1 MPGEFQMDDYLI
13 KSKSKTNPDYGCNP
27 YERPMEEHISKGVIN
42 LDKPSGP
49 SSHEVDSWVK
59 RILHVNKTGH
69 GGTLDPKVTGVLPI
83 GIDAATR
90 VSQLL
95 LPAGKEYVCL
105 MTLHKEMPED
115 QIYEIFDQFT
125 GKIYQTPPIK
135 SAVKREL
142 RVRTIYY
149 ATIYEIKGR
158 DVLFRI
164 GCEAGT
170 YIRTFCHDIGEALG
184 CGAHMAELRR
194 TRAGPFNER
203 NDDLVNLHD
212 LTDAYHFWV
221 EDGDE
226 SYLRNAIKPMELA
239 ADHLPQIFIKDSSV
253 EAICQGAKL
262 AAGGVSM
269 LSKGIKRRDLVAIKS
284 LKGELVASGIAL
296 ASTEEIMDAD
306 SGLVVDTNKVFMQ
319 PGVYPMA
326 WK

>member
-1 MPGEFQMDDYLI
+1 M
-13 KSKSKTNPDYGCNP
+13 
-27 YERPMEEHISKGVIN
+27 
-42 LDKPSGP
+42 DKPSGP

-105 MTLHKEMPED
+105 MTMHKEMPED

-125 GKIYQTPPIK
+125 GKIYQTPPVK

-149 ATIYEIKGR
+149 ATIYEIKGK
-158 DVLFRI
+158 DVLFRV

-170 YIRTFCHDIGEALG
+170 YIRTLCHDIGEALG

-203 NDDLVNLHD
+203 NGDLVNLHD

-226 SYLRNAIKPMELA
+226 SYLRNAIKPMEVA
-239 ADHLPQIFIKDSSV
+239 ADHLPQIFIKDSAV

-262 AAGGVSM
+262 AAGGISM
-269 LSKGIKRRDLVAIKS
+269 LSKGIKRGDLVAIKS

-296 ASTEEIMDAD
+296 ASTEEIMNAD
-306 SGLVVDTNKVFMQ
+306 SGLVVNTNKVFMQ

>member
-1 MPGEFQMDDYLI
+1 MDDYLI

-27 YERPMEEHISKGVIN
+27 YERPIEEHISKGVIN

-83 GIDAATR
+83 GIDTATR

-105 MTLHKEMPED
+105 MTMHKEMPED

-125 GKIYQTPPIK
+125 GKIYQTPPVK

-149 ATIYEIKGR
+149 ATIYEIKGK
-158 DVLFRI
+158 DVLFRV
-164 GCEAGT
+164 GCEAVT
-170 YIRTFCHDIGEALG
+170 YIRTLCHDIGEALG

-226 SYLRNAIKPMELA
+226 SYLRNAIKPMEVA
-239 ADHLPQIFIKDSSV
+239 ADHLPQIFIKDSAV

-262 AAGGVSM
+262 AAGGISM
-269 LSKGIKRRDLVAIKS
+269 LSKGIKRGDLVAIKS

-296 ASTEEIMDAD
+296 ASTEEIMNAD
-306 SGLVVDTNKVFMQ
+306 SGLVVNTNKVFMQ

>member
-1 MPGEFQMDDYLI
+1 MDDYLI
-13 KSKSKTNPDYGCNP
+13 KSKSKTNPDYGCDP
-27 YERPMEEHISKGVIN
+27 YERPIEEHISKGVIN

-83 GIDAATR
+83 GIDTATR

-105 MTLHKEMPED
+105 MTMHKEMPED
-115 QIYEIFDQFT
+115 QVYEIFDQFT
-125 GKIYQTPPIK
+125 GKIYQTPPVK

-149 ATIYEIKGR
+149 ATIYEIKGK
-158 DVLFRI
+158 DVLFRV

-170 YIRTFCHDIGEALG
+170 YIRTLCHDIGEALG

-203 NDDLVNLHD
+203 NGDLVNLHD

-226 SYLRNAIKPMELA
+226 SYLRNAIKPMEVA
-239 ADHLPQIFIKDSSV
+239 ADHLPQIFIKDSAV

-262 AAGGVSM
+262 AAGGISM
-269 LSKGIKRRDLVAIKS
+269 LSKGIKRGDLVAIKS

-296 ASTEEIMDAD
+296 ASTEEIMNAD
-306 SGLVVDTNKVFMQ
+306 SGLVVNTNKVFMQ

>member
-1 MPGEFQMDDYLI
+1 MDDYLI
-13 KSKSKTNPDYGCNP
+13 KSKSKTNPDYGCDP
-27 YERPMEEHISKGVIN
+27 YERPIEEHISKGVIN

-83 GIDAATR
+83 GIDTATR

-105 MTLHKEMPED
+105 MTMHKEMPED
-115 QIYEIFDQFT
+115 QVYEIFDQFT
-125 GKIYQTPPIK
+125 GKIYQTPPVK

-149 ATIYEIKGR
+149 ATIYEIKGK
-158 DVLFRI
+158 DVLFRV

-170 YIRTFCHDIGEALG
+170 YIRTLCHDIGEALG

-226 SYLRNAIKPMELA
+226 SYLRNAIKPMEVA
-239 ADHLPQIFIKDSSV
+239 ADHLPQIFIKDSAV

-262 AAGGVSM
+262 AAGGISM
-269 LSKGIKRRDLVAIKS
+269 LSKGIKRGDLVAIKS
-284 LKGELVASGIAL
+284 LKGELIASGIAL
-296 ASTEEIMDAD
+296 ASTEEIMNAD

>member
-1 MPGEFQMDDYLI
+1 MDDYLI
-13 KSKSKTNPDYGCNP
+13 KSKSKTNPDYGCDP
-27 YERPMEEHISKGVIN
+27 YERPIEEHISKGVIN

-83 GIDAATR
+83 GIDTATR

-105 MTLHKEMPED
+105 MTMHKEMPED
-115 QIYEIFDQFT
+115 QVYEIFDQFT
-125 GKIYQTPPIK
+125 GKIYQTPPVK

-149 ATIYEIKGR
+149 ATIYEIKGK
-158 DVLFRI
+158 DVLFRV

-170 YIRTFCHDIGEALG
+170 YIRTLCHDIGEALG

-226 SYLRNAIKPMELA
+226 SYLRNAIKPMEVA
-239 ADHLPQIFIKDSSV
+239 AEHLPQIFIKDSAV

-262 AAGGVSM
+262 AAGGISM
-269 LSKGIKRRDLVAIKS
+269 LSKGIKRGDLVAIKS

-296 ASTEEIMDAD
+296 ASTEEIMNVD
-306 SGLVVDTNKVFMQ
+306 SGLVVNTNKVFMQ

>member
-1 MPGEFQMDDYLI
+1 MDDYLI

-27 YERPMEEHISKGVIN
+27 YERPIEEHISKGVIN

-105 MTLHKEMPED
+105 MTMHKEMPED

-125 GKIYQTPPIK
+125 GKIYQTPPVK

-149 ATIYEIKGR
+149 ATIYEIKGK
-158 DVLFRI
+158 DVLFRV

-170 YIRTFCHDIGEALG
+170 YIRTLCHDIGEALG
-184 CGAHMAELRR
+184 CGAHMAELRH

-203 NDDLVNLHD
+203 NGDLVNLHD

-226 SYLRNAIKPMELA
+226 SYLRNAIKPMEVA
-239 ADHLPQIFIKDSSV
+239 ADHLPQIFIKDSAV

-262 AAGGVSM
+262 AAGGISM
-269 LSKGIKRRDLVAIKS
+269 LSKGIKRGDLVAIKS

-296 ASTEEIMDAD
+296 ASTEEIMNAD
-306 SGLVVDTNKVFMQ
+306 SGLVVNTNKVFMQ

>member
-1 MPGEFQMDDYLI
+1 MDDYLI

-27 YERPMEEHISKGVIN
+27 YERPIEEHISKGVIN

-83 GIDAATR
+83 GIDTATR

-105 MTLHKEMPED
+105 MTMHKEMPED
-115 QIYEIFDQFT
+115 QVYEIFDQFT
-125 GKIYQTPPIK
+125 GKIYQTPPVK

-149 ATIYEIKGR
+149 ATIYEIKGK
-158 DVLFRI
+158 DVLFRV

-170 YIRTFCHDIGEALG
+170 YIRTLCHDIGEALG

-203 NDDLVNLHD
+203 NGDLVNLHD

-226 SYLRNAIKPMELA
+226 SYLRNAIKPMEVA
-239 ADHLPQIFIKDSSV
+239 AEHLPQIFIKDSAV

-262 AAGGVSM
+262 AAGGISM

-296 ASTEEIMDAD
+296 ASTEEIMNAD

>member
-1 MPGEFQMDDYLI
+1 MDEYLI
-13 KSKSKTNPDYGCNP
+13 KSKSETNPEYGCDP
-27 YERPMEEHISKGVIN
+27 YKRPIEEHISKGIIN

-59 RILHVNKTGH
+59 RVLHCEKTGH

-83 GIDAATR
+83 GIDNATR

-105 MTLHKEMPED
+105 MTLHKTMKED
-115 QIYEIFDQFT
+115 QIYEIFDEFT
-125 GKIYQTPPIK
+125 GKIYQTPPVK

-142 RVRTIYY
+142 RVRNIYY
-149 ATIYEIKGR
+149 SSIYEIKGK

-170 YIRTFCHDIGEALG
+170 YIRTFCHDVGEALG

-194 TRAGPFNER
+194 TQAGPFNER

-212 LTDAYHFWV
+212 LTDAYHFWK

-226 SYLRNAIKPMELA
+226 SYLRKAIRPMEVA
-239 ADHLPQIFIKDSSV
+239 AEHLPQIFIKDSAV
-253 EAICQGAKL
+253 EAVCQGAKL

-269 LSKGIKRRDLVAIKS
+269 LSKGIKRRDLVAVKS

-296 ASTEEIMDAD
+296 ASSEEIMNAD

>member
-1 MPGEFQMDDYLI
+1 MDDYLI
-13 KSKSKTNPDYGCNP
+13 KSKSKTNPDYGCDP
-27 YERPMEEHISKGVIN
+27 YERPIEEHISKGVIN

-83 GIDAATR
+83 GIDTATR

-105 MTLHKEMPED
+105 MTMHKEMPED
-115 QIYEIFDQFT
+115 QVYEIFDQFT
-125 GKIYQTPPIK
+125 GKIYQTPPVK

-149 ATIYEIKGR
+149 ATIYEIKGK
-158 DVLFRI
+158 DVLFRV

-170 YIRTFCHDIGEALG
+170 YIRTLCHDIGEALG

-203 NDDLVNLHD
+203 NDELVNLHD

-226 SYLRNAIKPMELA
+226 SYLRNAIKPMEVA
-239 ADHLPQIFIKDSSV
+239 ADHLPQIFIKDSAV

-262 AAGGVSM
+262 AAGGISM
-269 LSKGIKRRDLVAIKS
+269 LSKGIKRGDLVAIKS

-296 ASTEEIMDAD
+296 ASTEEIMNAD
-306 SGLVVDTNKVFMQ
+306 SGLVVDTNKVFMDT
-319 PGVYPMA
+319 GVYPKG
-326 WK
+326 W

>member
-1 MPGEFQMDDYLI
+1 MDDYLI
-13 KSKSKTNPDYGCNP
+13 KSKSKTNPDYGCDP
-27 YERPMEEHISKGVIN
+27 YERPIEEHISKGVIN

-105 MTLHKEMPED
+105 MTMHKEMPEG
-115 QIYEIFDQFT
+115 QVYEIFDQFT
-125 GKIYQTPPIK
+125 GKIYQTPPVK

-149 ATIYEIKGR
+149 ATIYEIKGK
-158 DVLFRI
+158 DVLFRV

-170 YIRTFCHDIGEALG
+170 YIRTLCHDIGEALG

-226 SYLRNAIKPMELA
+226 SYLRNAIKPMEVA
-239 ADHLPQIFIKDSSV
+239 ADHLPQIFIKDSAV

-262 AAGGVSM
+262 AAGGISM
-269 LSKGIKRRDLVAIKS
+269 LSKGIKRGDLVAIKS

-296 ASTEEIMDAD
+296 ASTEEIMNAD
-306 SGLVVDTNKVFMQ
+306 SGLVVNTNKVFMQ

>member
-1 MPGEFQMDDYLI
+1 MDDYLI
-13 KSKSKTNPDYGCNP
+13 KSKSKTNPDYGCDP
-27 YERPMEEHISKGVIN
+27 YERPIEEHISKGVIN

-83 GIDAATR
+83 GIDSATR

-105 MTLHKEMPED
+105 MTMHKEMPED

-125 GKIYQTPPIK
+125 GKIYQTPPVK

-149 ATIYEIKGR
+149 ATIYEIKGK

-226 SYLRNAIKPMELA
+226 SYLRNAIKPMEVA
-239 ADHLPQIFIKDSSV
+239 AEHLPQIFIKDSAV

-262 AAGGVSM
+262 AAGGISM
-269 LSKGIKRRDLVAIKS
+269 LSKGIKRGDLVAIKS

-296 ASTEEIMDAD
+296 ASTEEIMNAD

>member
-1 MPGEFQMDDYLI
+1 MDDYLI

-27 YERPMEEHISKGVIN
+27 YERPIEEYISKGVIN

-83 GIDAATR
+83 GIDSATR

-105 MTLHKEMPED
+105 MTMHKEMPED

-125 GKIYQTPPIK
+125 GKIYQTPPVK

-149 ATIYEIKGR
+149 ATIYEIKGK

-226 SYLRNAIKPMELA
+226 SYLRNAIKPMEVA
-239 ADHLPQIFIKDSSV
+239 AEHLPQIFIKDSAV

-262 AAGGVSM
+262 AAGGISM

-284 LKGELVASGIAL
+284 LKGELIASGIAL
-296 ASTEEIMDAD
+296 ASTEEIMNAD

>member
-1 MPGEFQMDDYLI
+1 MDDYLI
-13 KSKSKTNPDYGCNP
+13 KSKSKTNPDYGCDP
-27 YERPMEEHISKGVIN
+27 YERPIEEHISKGVIN

-83 GIDAATR
+83 GIDSATR

-105 MTLHKEMPED
+105 MTMHKEMPED
-115 QIYEIFDQFT
+115 QVYEIFDQFT
-125 GKIYQTPPIK
+125 GKIYQTPPVK

-149 ATIYEIKGR
+149 ATIYEIKGK

-226 SYLRNAIKPMELA
+226 SYLRNAIKPMEVA
-239 ADHLPQIFIKDSSV
+239 ADHLPQIFIKDSAV

-262 AAGGVSM
+262 AAGGISM
-269 LSKGIKRRDLVAIKS
+269 LSKGIKRGDLVAIKS

-296 ASTEEIMDAD
+296 ASTEEIMNAD
-306 SGLVVDTNKVFMQ
+306 SGLVVNTNKVFMQ

>member
-1 MPGEFQMDDYLI
+1 MDDYLI

-27 YERPMEEHISKGVIN
+27 YERPIEEHISKGVIN

-83 GIDAATR
+83 GIDTATR

-105 MTLHKEMPED
+105 MTMHKEMPED
-115 QIYEIFDQFT
+115 QVYEIFDQFT
-125 GKIYQTPPIK
+125 GKIYQTPPVK

-149 ATIYEIKGR
+149 ATIYEIKGK
-158 DVLFRI
+158 DVLFRV

-170 YIRTFCHDIGEALG
+170 YIRTLCHDIGEALG

-226 SYLRNAIKPMELA
+226 SYLRNAIKPMEVA
-239 ADHLPQIFIKDSSV
+239 ADHLPQIFIKDSAV
-253 EAICQGAKL
+253 EAICQGANL
-262 AAGGVSM
+262 AAGGISM
-269 LSKGIKRRDLVAIKS
+269 LSKGIKRGDLVAIKS

-296 ASTEEIMDAD
+296 ASTEEIMNAD
-306 SGLVVDTNKVFMQ
+306 SGLVVNTNKVFMQ

>member
-1 MPGEFQMDDYLI
+1 MDDYLI

-27 YERPMEEHISKGVIN
+27 YERPIEEHISKGVIN

-83 GIDAATR
+83 GIDSATR

-105 MTLHKEMPED
+105 MTMHKEMPED
-115 QIYEIFDQFT
+115 QVYEIFDQFT
-125 GKIYQTPPIK
+125 GKIYQTPPVK

-149 ATIYEIKGR
+149 ATIYEIKGK
-158 DVLFRI
+158 DVLFRV

-170 YIRTFCHDIGEALG
+170 YIRTLCHDIGEALG

-226 SYLRNAIKPMELA
+226 SYLRNAIKPMEVA
-239 ADHLPQIFIKDSSV
+239 AEHLPQIFIKDSAV

-262 AAGGVSM
+262 AAGGISM

-284 LKGELVASGIAL
+284 LKGELIASGIAL
-296 ASTEEIMDAD
+296 ASTEEIMNAD

>member
-1 MPGEFQMDDYLI
+1 MDDYLI
-13 KSKSKTNPDYGCNP
+13 KSKSKTNPDYGCDP
-27 YERPMEEHISKGVIN
+27 YERPIEEHISKGVIN

-83 GIDAATR
+83 GIDTATR

-105 MTLHKEMPED
+105 MTMHKEMPED
-115 QIYEIFDQFT
+115 QVYEIFDQFT
-125 GKIYQTPPIK
+125 GKIYQTPPVK

-149 ATIYEIKGR
+149 ATIYEIKGK
-158 DVLFRI
+158 DVLFRV

-170 YIRTFCHDIGEALG
+170 YIRTLCHDIGEALG

-226 SYLRNAIKPMELA
+226 SYLRNAIKPMEVA
-239 ADHLPQIFIKDSSV
+239 ADHLPQIFIKDSAV

-262 AAGGVSM
+262 AAGGSSM
-269 LSKGIKRRDLVAIKS
+269 LSKGIKRGDLVAIKS

-296 ASTEEIMDAD
+296 ASTEEIMNAD
-306 SGLVVDTNKVFMQ
+306 SGLVVNTNKVFMQ

>member
-1 MPGEFQMDDYLI
+1 MDDYLI

-27 YERPMEEHISKGVIN
+27 YERPIEEHISKGVIN

-83 GIDAATR
+83 GIDTATR

-105 MTLHKEMPED
+105 MTMHKEMPED
-115 QIYEIFDQFT
+115 QVYEIFDQFT
-125 GKIYQTPPIK
+125 GKIYQTPPVK

-149 ATIYEIKGR
+149 ATIYEIKGK
-158 DVLFRI
+158 DVLFRV

-170 YIRTFCHDIGEALG
+170 YIRTLCHDIGEALG

-226 SYLRNAIKPMELA
+226 YYLRNAIKPMEVA
-239 ADHLPQIFIKDSSV
+239 ADHLPQIFIKDSAV

-262 AAGGVSM
+262 AAGGISM
-269 LSKGIKRRDLVAIKS
+269 LSKGIKRGDLVAIKS

-296 ASTEEIMDAD
+296 ASTEEIMNAD
-306 SGLVVDTNKVFMQ
+306 SGLVVNTNKVFMQ

>member
-1 MPGEFQMDDYLI
+1 MDDYLI

-27 YERPMEEHISKGVIN
+27 YERPIEEHISKGVIN

-83 GIDAATR
+83 GIDTATR

-95 LPAGKEYVCL
+95 RPAGKEYVCL
-105 MTLHKEMPED
+105 MTMHKEMPED
-115 QIYEIFDQFT
+115 QVYEIFDQFT
-125 GKIYQTPPIK
+125 GKIYQTPPVK

-149 ATIYEIKGR
+149 ATIYEIKGK
-158 DVLFRI
+158 DVLFRV

-170 YIRTFCHDIGEALG
+170 YIRTLCHDIGEALG

-226 SYLRNAIKPMELA
+226 SYLRNAIKPMEVA
-239 ADHLPQIFIKDSSV
+239 ADHLPQIFIKDSAV

-262 AAGGVSM
+262 AAGGISM
-269 LSKGIKRRDLVAIKS
+269 LSKGIKRGDLVAIKS

-296 ASTEEIMDAD
+296 ASTEEIMNAD
-306 SGLVVDTNKVFMQ
+306 SGLVVNTNKVFMQ

>member
-1 MPGEFQMDDYLI
+1 MDDYLI
-13 KSKSKTNPDYGCNP
+13 KSKSKTNPDYGCDP
-27 YERPMEEHISKGVIN
+27 YERPIEEHISKGVIN

-83 GIDAATR
+83 GIDTATR

-105 MTLHKEMPED
+105 MTMHKEMPED
-115 QIYEIFDQFT
+115 QVYEIFDQFT
-125 GKIYQTPPIK
+125 GKIYQTPPVK

-149 ATIYEIKGR
+149 ATIYEIKGK
-158 DVLFRI
+158 DVLFRV

-170 YIRTFCHDIGEALG
+170 YIRTLCHDIGEALG

-203 NDDLVNLHD
+203 NDDLINLHD

-226 SYLRNAIKPMELA
+226 SYLRNAIKPMEVA
-239 ADHLPQIFIKDSSV
+239 ADHLPQIFIKDSAV

-262 AAGGVSM
+262 AAGGISM
-269 LSKGIKRRDLVAIKS
+269 LSKGIKRGDLVAIKS

-296 ASTEEIMDAD
+296 ASTEEIMNAD
-306 SGLVVDTNKVFMQ
+306 SGLVVNTNKVFMQ

>member
-1 MPGEFQMDDYLI
+1 MDDYLI
-13 KSKSKTNPDYGCNP
+13 KSKSKTNPDYGCDP
-27 YERPMEEHISKGVIN
+27 YERPIEEHISKGVIN

-83 GIDAATR
+83 GIDTATR

-105 MTLHKEMPED
+105 MTMHKEMPED
-115 QIYEIFDQFT
+115 QVYEIFDQFT
-125 GKIYQTPPIK
+125 GKIYQTPPVK

-149 ATIYEIKGR
+149 ATIYEIKGK
-158 DVLFRI
+158 DVLFRV

-170 YIRTFCHDIGEALG
+170 YIRTLCHDIGEALG

-226 SYLRNAIKPMELA
+226 SYLRNAIKPMEVA
-239 ADHLPQIFIKDSSV
+239 ADHLPQIFIKDSAV

-262 AAGGVSM
+262 AAGGISM
-269 LSKGIKRRDLVAIKS
+269 LSKGIKRGDLVAIKS

-296 ASTEEIMDAD
+296 ASTEEIMNAD
-306 SGLVVDTNKVFMQ
+306 SRLVVNTNKVFMQ

>member
-1 MPGEFQMDDYLI
+1 MDDYLI
-13 KSKSKTNPDYGCNP
+13 KSKSKTNPDYGCDP
-27 YERPMEEHISKGVIN
+27 YERPIEEHISKGVIN

-83 GIDAATR
+83 GIDTATR

-105 MTLHKEMPED
+105 MTMHKEMPED
-115 QIYEIFDQFT
+115 QVYEIFDQFT
-125 GKIYQTPPIK
+125 GKIYQTPPVK

-149 ATIYEIKGR
+149 ATIYEIKGK
-158 DVLFRI
+158 DVLFRV

-170 YIRTFCHDIGEALG
+170 YIRTLCHDIGEALG

-226 SYLRNAIKPMELA
+226 SYLRNAIKPMEVA
-239 ADHLPQIFIKDSSV
+239 ANHLPQIFIKDSAV

-262 AAGGVSM
+262 AAGGISM
-269 LSKGIKRRDLVAIKS
+269 LSKGIKRGDLVAIKS

-296 ASTEEIMDAD
+296 ASTEEIMNAD
-306 SGLVVDTNKVFMQ
+306 SGLVVNTNKVFMQ

>member
-1 MPGEFQMDDYLI
+1 MDDYLI
-13 KSKSKTNPDYGCNP
+13 KSKSKTNHDYGCDP
-27 YERPMEEHISKGVIN
+27 YERPIEEHISKGVIN

-83 GIDAATR
+83 GIDTATR

-105 MTLHKEMPED
+105 MTMHKEMPED
-115 QIYEIFDQFT
+115 QVYEIFDQFT
-125 GKIYQTPPIK
+125 GKIYQTPPVK

-149 ATIYEIKGR
+149 ATIYEIKGK
-158 DVLFRI
+158 DVLFRV

-170 YIRTFCHDIGEALG
+170 YIRTLCHDIGEALG

-203 NDDLVNLHD
+203 NDDLINLHD

-226 SYLRNAIKPMELA
+226 SYLRNAIKPMEVA
-239 ADHLPQIFIKDSSV
+239 ADHLPQIFIKDSAV

-262 AAGGVSM
+262 AAGGISM
-269 LSKGIKRRDLVAIKS
+269 LSKGIKRGDLVAIKS

-296 ASTEEIMDAD
+296 ASTEEIMNAD
-306 SGLVVDTNKVFMQ
+306 SGLVVNTNKVFMQ

>member
-1 MPGEFQMDDYLI
+1 M
-13 KSKSKTNPDYGCNP
+13 
-27 YERPMEEHISKGVIN
+27 
-42 LDKPSGP
+42 DKPSGP

-83 GIDAATR
+83 GIDTATR

-105 MTLHKEMPED
+105 MTMHKEMPED
-115 QIYEIFDQFT
+115 QVYEIFDQFT
-125 GKIYQTPPIK
+125 GKIYQTPPVK

-149 ATIYEIKGR
+149 ATIYEIKGK
-158 DVLFRI
+158 DVLFRV

-170 YIRTFCHDIGEALG
+170 YIRTLCHDIGEALG

-226 SYLRNAIKPMELA
+226 SYLRNAIKPMEVA
-239 ADHLPQIFIKDSSV
+239 ADHLPQIFIKDSAV

-262 AAGGVSM
+262 AAGGISM
-269 LSKGIKRRDLVAIKS
+269 LSKGIKRGDLVAIKS

-296 ASTEEIMDAD
+296 ASTEEIMNAD
-306 SGLVVDTNKVFMQ
+306 SGLVVNTNKVFMQ

>member
-1 MPGEFQMDDYLI
+1 MDDYLI

-27 YERPMEEHISKGVIN
+27 YERPIEEHISKGVIN

-105 MTLHKEMPED
+105 MTMHKEMPED

-125 GKIYQTPPIK
+125 GKIYQTPPVK

-149 ATIYEIKGR
+149 ATINEIKGK
-158 DVLFRI
+158 DVLIRV

-170 YIRTFCHDIGEALG
+170 YIRTLCHDIGEALG

-203 NDDLVNLHD
+203 NGDLVNLHD

-226 SYLRNAIKPMELA
+226 SYLRNAIKPMEVA
-239 ADHLPQIFIKDSSV
+239 ADHLPQIFIKDSAV

-262 AAGGVSM
+262 AAGGISM
-269 LSKGIKRRDLVAIKS
+269 LSKGIKRGDLVAIKS

>member
-1 MPGEFQMDDYLI
+1 MDDYLI
-13 KSKSKTNPDYGCNP
+13 KSKSKTNPDYGCDP
-27 YERPMEEHISKGVIN
+27 YERPIEE
-42 LDKPSGP
+42 GP

-83 GIDAATR
+83 GIDTATR

-105 MTLHKEMPED
+105 MTMHKEMPED
-115 QIYEIFDQFT
+115 QVYEIFDQFT
-125 GKIYQTPPIK
+125 GKIYQTPPVK

-149 ATIYEIKGR
+149 ATIYEIKGK
-158 DVLFRI
+158 DVLFRV

-170 YIRTFCHDIGEALG
+170 YIRTLCHDIGEALG

-203 NDDLVNLHD
+203 NDDLINLHD

-226 SYLRNAIKPMELA
+226 SYLRNAIKPMEVA
-239 ADHLPQIFIKDSSV
+239 ADHLPQIFIKDSAV

-262 AAGGVSM
+262 AAGGISM
-269 LSKGIKRRDLVAIKS
+269 LSKGIKRGDLVAIKS

-296 ASTEEIMDAD
+296 ASTEEIMNAD
-306 SGLVVDTNKVFMQ
+306 SGLVVNTNKVFMQ